1 MAYFFNGT
9 TSSRHLEVSATGISG
24 VPMTIACWVRRTS
37 NTITGTAVSS
47 THIASQH
54 QNRLDITTT
63 GQLTLLTRGSLAN
76 TSFTIPTTT
85 TNNTWNHFCGQ
96 FESTQY
102 TGFVNGVAGTTN
114 AITLGSQNSPGI
126 ITIGAHR
133 FVSVYAVHMR
143 GDIAEVGVWSAILT
157 ADEIGSLSKGM
168 ACDKVRPQSLIFY
181 PPLIRNLIDLKGA
194 RTITNTNGATVVNH
208 TRIYQ

>member
-1 MAYFFNGT
+1 MAYAFNGT
-9 TSSRHLEVSATGISG
+9 TRHLEASATGISG

-37 NTITGTAVSS
+37 NTQQGTAVSS
-47 THIASQH
+47 THISSQH
-54 QNRLDITTT
+54 YNRLDITTT
-63 GQLTLLTRGSLAN
+63 GQLNILTRGSSAFG
-76 TSFTIPTTT
+76 TFTTATTT

-96 FESTQY
+96 FESTSF
-102 TGFVNGVAGTTN
+102 TPFINGAKGTTTS
-114 AITLGSQNSPGI
+114 IVLGAQTSPDL

-133 FVSVYAVHMR
+133 FASVFAVHML

-157 ADEIGSLSKGM
+157 APEINSLSKGM

-194 RTITNTNGATVVNH
+194 RTITNINGATVANH